1 MNSLTEIMPMETA
14 AVTKATLK
22 QRLFTT
28 CYLAVIA
35 VAMVGWLSAFGWAAV
50 AVANWLL
57 A

>member
-1 MNSLTEIMPMETA
+1 MNSLREIMPMETA

-28 CYLAVIA
+28 CYLAAIG
-35 VAMVGWLSAFGWAAV
+35 VAMVGWLLAFGWAAV
-50 AVANWLL
+50 AVTNWLF